1 MKTEPYIDR
10 TFRGYGEK
18 AFGKAKMDLLGT
30 SEVEEARCTAFQVF
44 GNLVRTCTRQEIEAS
59 GTTVE
64 SLFCDYVKAL
74 LDIK

>member
-1 MKTEPYIDR
+1 MKTESYIDR

-18 AFGKAKMDLLGT
+18 AFGKKKMDLLGT

-64 SLFCDYVKAL
+64 SLFCDYVKIL
-74 LDIK
+74 LDIR